1 MNVKCDG
8 YDAPQRNTHMR
19 NIPAVAHA
27 ILATLAITSVILITA
42 TPVRATENLSIVSEA
57 RAWTNGHLP
66 SAVAQDPDI
75 AGCISG
81 DDGYAACERAIGN
94 LGSHMAG
101 TSGPGRLA
109 LETALY
115 MAHTSV
121 DAVVF
126 GASSDVSNATP
137 AQKRAATSHTNQR
150 NAALRMILRHA
161 RKYHA
166 GSIMAFAQME
176 MQDAH

>member
-1 MNVKCDG
+1 MNVRYDG
-8 YDAPQRNTHMR
+8 DDTSQRNNQMR
-19 NIPAVAHA
+19 NIPAIA
-27 ILATLAITSVILITA
+27 LATLAIASFISA
-42 TPVRATENLSIVSEA
+42 TTTPARATENLSIVSDA
-57 RAWTNGHLP
+57 RAWTSGHLP

-81 DDGYAACERAIGN
+81 DDGYAPCERAIGN
-94 LGSHMAG
+94 IGSHMAG
-101 TSGPGRLA
+101 TSGPARLA

-115 MAHTSV
+115 MARKSADT
-121 DAVVF
+121 VVF
-126 GASSDVSNATP
+126 GASSDVSNVTP

-150 NAALRMILRHA
+150 RTALRTILRHA

-166 GSIMAFAQME
+166 GSITAFAQME

>member
-1 MNVKCDG
+1 MNVRCDG
-8 YDAPQRNTHMR
+8 DDTSQRNIHMR
-19 NIPAVAHA
+19 IISA
-27 ILATLAITSVILITA
+27 IALVTLAITSLISTTIIPA
-42 TPVRATENLSIVSEA
+42 RAMDALSVVSEA

-81 DDGYAACERAIGN
+81 DDGYAPCERAIGN
-94 LGSHMAG
+94 IGSHMAG
-101 TSGPGRLA
+101 TSGPARLA

-115 MAHTSV
+115 MARKSA

-126 GASSDVSNATP
+126 GASSDVSNVTP
-137 AQKRAATSHTNQR
+137 AQKRAATSHTSQR
-150 NAALRMILRHA
+150 RTALRTILRHA

-166 GSIMAFAQME
+166 ERIVAFAQME
-176 MQDAH
+176 MQDAR